1 MGFHEIAFDANFST
15 TFDNGDAVRRSYK
28 TIARSRATDPSIDV
42 SVWLKAI
49 ALIVSVDVGHESVWL
64 GADDPRERS

>member
-1 MGFHEIAFDANFST
+1 MAFDASFRT
-15 TFDNGDAVRRSYK
+15 TFDKGDDVLRSYR
-28 TIARSRATDPSIDV
+28 TMVRSRATEPSIDV